1 MTRDNVPVAVDAV
14 VIPGRFLG
22 HAPARRAVTRTGG
35 GNLGLVGWSVF
46 PQGLQIFG
54 QEKKTFAHA
63 FVLLASFLYLSV
75 LHEILKFVVSAQT
88 QHFLAAAGRIPSP
101 QRRLNDQEERLEFIG
116 FRAG

>member
-1 MTRDNVPVAVDAV
+1 VLGRKATFSLFEGRRTV
-14 VIPGRFLG
+14 VSRKEKGEG
-22 HAPARRAVTRTGG
+22 VGE
-35 GNLGLVGWSVF
+35 LGLVVWTAF
-46 PQGLQIFG
+46 PLGLQLFG

-63 FVLLASFLYLSV
+63 FVLLASSLYLSV

-101 QRRLNDQEERLEFIG
+101 QRRLNDEEEHLEFIG

>member
-1 MTRDNVPVAVDAV
+1 MNTKKRG
-14 VIPGRFLG
+14 PGHSLSRLTSEETSQDLCKRL
-22 HAPARRAVTRTGG
+22 PNSEVSWT
-35 GNLGLVGWSVF
+35 VF

-63 FVLLASFLYLSV
+63 SVLLASFLYLSV

-88 QHFLAAAGRIPSP
+88 QHFLAAAGRIPGP
-101 QRRLNDQEERLEFIG
+101 QRRLNDEEERLEFIG

>member
-1 MTRDNVPVAVDAV
+1 M
-14 VIPGRFLG
+14 
-22 HAPARRAVTRTGG
+22 TRTGG
-35 GNLGLVGWSVF
+35 GNLGLVGWTVF
-46 PQGLQIFG
+46 SQGLQILG

-63 FVLLASFLYLSV
+63 FVLLSSFLYLSV

-101 QRRLNDQEERLEFIG
+101 QRRLNDEEERLEFIG